1 MKLAQQLKIKQNQSL
16 IMTPQLQQAIK
27 LLQLTN
33 IELTEF
39 IDKAQM
45 ENPLLQE
52 KKELSQNKLIDNENI
67 NPNIC
72 EKLND
77 TSDLLQKEN
86 KIDLENTFDSHLSS
100 NANDENKKLYDREIL
115 KSGNIKSAG
124 EVIEKTL
131 KNKISLKEYLV
142 NQINIEFKDKDYK
155 EIAIGMVDYLHPS
168 GWLTSKINEVE
179 EDINERRDI
188 IGKTHKKIKKR
199 EQDGIFNKKKC
210 ERVK

>member
-45 ENPLLQE
+45 ENPFLQE
-52 KKELSQNKLIDNENI
+52 KKELSQNKLLDNENI

-72 EKLND
+72 ENLND

-115 KSGNIKSAG
+115 KSGNIISAG

-131 KNKISLKEYLV
+131 KSKMSLKEYLV
-142 NQINIEFKDKDYK
+142 NQINFEFKNKDFK
-155 EIAIGMVDYLHPS
+155 EILFFKVFSI
-168 GWLTSKINEVE
+168 TSPADILLPDLRISLSYNFLFSRLAF
-179 EDINERRDI
+179 ED
-188 IGKTHKKIKKR
+188 K
-199 EQDGIFNKKKC
+199 
-210 ERVK
+210 

>member
-45 ENPLLQE
+45 ENPFLQE
-52 KKELSQNKLIDNENI
+52 KKELSQNKPLDNENI

-100 NANDENKKLYDREIL
+100 NANYENKKLYDREIL
-115 KSGNIKSAG
+115 KSGNIISAG
-124 EVIEKTL
+124 EVI
-131 KNKISLKEYLV
+131 
-142 NQINIEFKDKDYK
+142 
-155 EIAIGMVDYLHPS
+155 
-168 GWLTSKINEVE
+168 
-179 EDINERRDI
+179 
-188 IGKTHKKIKKR
+188 
-199 EQDGIFNKKKC
+199 
-210 ERVK
+210 